1 MNAERGTRNAESVTG
16 KYLVCFALK
25 EEATTFQSLVAKRND
40 VSILITGI
48 GRDNAGKSVCGF
60 LQHNSPQQVFTC
72 GFAGGLDPQLKIG
85 EVVFLTVDWML
96 DKALVE
102 AGARPASF
110 YCAARVATTA
120 AEKAE
125 LRRTTSADAVEME
138 SEVIQGIC
146 RERNIPCA
154 TVRAISD
161 AANEDMPLNFNQLSN
176 PDQSLN
182 YGKLAWAITK
192 SPGRIPALMRLQR
205 NCRFAA
211 ERLAE
216 VLKRVIELNLPT
228 PER

>member
-1 MNAERGTRNAESVTG
+1 MSLTNHLQT
-16 KYLVCFALK
+16 LVCFAIK
-25 EEATTFQSLVAKRND
+25 EEARPFQKLVERRND

-48 GRDNAGKSVCGF
+48 GKANAEKSVRGF
-60 LQHNSPQQVFTC
+60 LQHNSPHQVFTC

-85 EVVFLTVDWML
+85 DVVFLTVDERL
-96 DKALVE
+96 DKAFVE

-110 YCAARVATTA
+110 YCTPSVATTA

-125 LRRTTSADAVEME
+125 LRRTTGADAVEME

-161 AANEDMPLNFNQLSN
+161 ATHEDMPLDFNQLSN

-182 YGKLAWAITK
+182 CGKLAWAIAK
-192 SPGRIPALMRLQR
+192 SPGRIPALLRLQR

-211 ERLAE
+211 ERLAD

-228 PER
+228 LER